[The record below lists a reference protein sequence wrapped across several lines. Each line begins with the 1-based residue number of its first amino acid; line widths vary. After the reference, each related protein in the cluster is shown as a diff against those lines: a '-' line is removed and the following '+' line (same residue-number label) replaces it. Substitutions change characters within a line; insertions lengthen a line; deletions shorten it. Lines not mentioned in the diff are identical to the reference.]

1 MHELSIARAVV
12 ATVEKHAD
20 GRPVE
25 IVNLR
30 VGTLRQVVP
39 RSLAFSFGFAADGTV
54 CEGARL
60 EIEVVPAVLRCDACG
75 AEWELE
81 EPVFRCACGSAE
93 VEVVAGEELQV
104 ESIEIREEQVA
115 CIAPQ

>member
-1 MHELSIARAVV
+1 MHELSVASAIV

-25 IVNLR
+25 LVNLR

-39 RSLAFSFGFAADGTV
+39 AT
-54 CEGARL
+54 
-60 EIEVVPAVLRCDACG
+60 LRCEACG
-75 AEWELE
+75 AEWELD
-81 EPVFRCACGSAE
+81 EPVFRCACGSTD
-93 VEVVAGEELQV
+93 VEVAAGEELQV
-104 ESIEIREEQVA
+104 ESIEIREEEVA